1 MRFVVLGVFEEDFVH
16 VGGGVL
22 EQFVA
27 AAEDDEGDLAVA
39 QHRQLVGLLHQPE
52 FAFGER
58 HLSVA
63 FVRDPRNLNLLP
75 AHFDDDVICFRLTS
89 GPPTSGPPTSGFS
102 SALSTLVG

>member
-58 HLSVA
+58 HLQVSSIVHLHYYLIM
-63 FVRDPRNLNLLP
+63 PRHQSQHCHISLI
-75 AHFDDDVICFRLTS
+75 HS
-89 GPPTSGPPTSGFS
+89 
-102 SALSTLVG
+102 